1 MCAFNSTSTAIGM
14 VSITD
19 LPLPLRSG
27 SVLAPPF
34 LGSVRELVVV
44 RSRWWRRTDPIAAG
58 APRRGAADRRQYSS
72 CRSCC
77 GETDLAFKSR
87 AISATFSSMSEETPP
102 ARRMSEKELRAR
114 IDRII
119 ADEQRTC
126 EQLLELRDRV
136 KRAAHPV
143 DALPNIS
150 KIIATPSRFPWR
162 MPRCPT

>member
-1 MCAFNSTSTAIGM
+1 
-14 VSITD
+14 
-19 LPLPLRSG
+19 
-27 SVLAPPF
+27 
-34 LGSVRELVVV
+34 
-44 RSRWWRRTDPIAAG
+44 
-58 APRRGAADRRQYSS
+58 
-72 CRSCC
+72 
-77 GETDLAFKSR
+77 
-87 AISATFSSMSEETPP
+87 MSEETPP

-150 KIIATPSRFPWR
+150 KIIATPSRFPSR
-162 MPRCPT
+162 MPRRLT